1 MTVQRMDQSHQNLF
15 ITLFIYA
22 LVFQLWLESMKVN
35 YISFA
40 CSLLKQL
47 RVRLEW
53 WDIIID
59 KMLKASFCIAPS
71 GEGPSHVLKS
81 DLRATTGSVCNVV
94 IEILAVCCNKE
105 VFWVPFS
112 MALYVYPVFT
122 TYVNLISFYI
132 HSSDVGLVV
141 ALVWPPKSL
150 RSQKVALA
158 RKRLCTTVLWY
169 MVSSGSSQNSLLSGS
184 LAQGALLIGVHY
196 KKRYINADL

>member
-94 IEILAVCCNKE
+94 IEKLAVYCNRE
-105 VFWVPFS
+105 VLWVPFS
-112 MALYVYPVFT
+112 IALYVYPVF
-122 TYVNLISFYI
+122 YCI
-132 HSSDVGLVV
+132 HHPHKFLHAFIGRRFSHRTCL
-141 ALVWPPKSL
+141 ALKSL

-158 RKRLCTTVLWY
+158 RKRLCTTGLQQILWGRN
-169 MVSSGSSQNSLLSGS
+169 MV
-184 LAQGALLIGVHY
+184 
-196 KKRYINADL
+196 